1 MTQGRRKPLLR
12 HELLAHSEGLHK
24 GTLLGRT
31 VDNPGGSGFIGA
43 GVMIDDNGK
52 ILGENNVAV
61 NAQDYHKGIV
71 NNNIAEEF
79 VYNASFIKLRELS
92 LGYTF
97 PQSVLNK
104 MKVVKGLSVSLV
116 GRNLWT
122 ILKHTDNIDPESA
135 YNNTNGQGLELN
147 GYPYEKCRFQC
158 QCQILITFEEV

>member
-1 MTQGRRKPLLR
+1 MIDYKAGASLFSGTNYSLY
-12 HELLAHSEGLHK
+12 SEGLHK

-92 LGYTF
+92 LGYT
-97 PQSVLNK
+97 
-104 MKVVKGLSVSLV
+104 
-116 GRNLWT
+116 
-122 ILKHTDNIDPESA
+122 A

-147 GYPYEKCRFQC
+147 GYPATRNVGFNVNVKF
-158 QCQILITFEEV
+158 

>member
-1 MTQGRRKPLLR
+1 M
-12 HELLAHSEGLHK
+12 
-24 GTLLGRT
+24 
-31 VDNPGGSGFIGA
+31 
-43 GVMIDDNGK
+43 
-52 ILGENNVAV
+52 ILGANTVAV

-122 ILKHTDNIDPESA
+122 ILKNTDNIDPVSA
-135 YNNTNGQGLELN
+135 YNHTNGQGLELN
-147 GYPYEKCRFQC
+147 GYPATRNIGFNVNVKF
-158 QCQILITFEEV
+158 